1 MEIMKIFKDLNLF
14 IPLIIIA
21 LVAGNAYSQS
31 NDFEKALA
39 KAKIYDKKI
48 IVDVYT
54 DWCGWCVKMDK
65 EIYSNKEV
73 KELIKENF
81 VFVKLDAEG
90 TGRVKY
96 NGKEY
101 TESDLAAYFEAADYP
116 TTVFLEPEGKV
127 IEYKYDKV
135 TMKNLPGYF
144 KAADF
149 IKMLEFI
156 KDEDYKD
163 TDLSK
168 IL

>member
-1 MEIMKIFKDLNLF
+1 
-14 IPLIIIA
+14 
-21 LVAGNAYSQS
+21 LVAGKTESQA
-31 NDFEKALA
+31 NDFEKALD
-39 KAKIYDKKI
+39 KAKKNDKKV

-65 EIYSNKEV
+65 ETYGNKEV
-73 KELIKENF
+73 KKLIKENF

-90 TGRVKY
+90 TGKIKY

-101 TESDLAAYFEAADYP
+101 TETDLAAYFEATGYP
-116 TTVFLEPEGKV
+116 TTVFLEPDGKV
-127 IEYKYDKV
+127 IEYKYDNYI
-135 TMKNLPGYF
+135 MKNLPGYF
-144 KAADF
+144 KTNDF

-156 KDEDYKD
+156 KDEEYKD